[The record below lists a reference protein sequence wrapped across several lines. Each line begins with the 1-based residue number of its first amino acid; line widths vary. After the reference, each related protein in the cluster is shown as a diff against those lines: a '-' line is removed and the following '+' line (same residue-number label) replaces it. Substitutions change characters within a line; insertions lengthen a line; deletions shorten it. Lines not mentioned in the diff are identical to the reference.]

1 MKLDKTE
8 EILQNKSHNISGEVI
23 KEYFRLRISNDK
35 RLATLKSV
43 HADEKLKYKQIIKQ
57 IPLVSIQKIDF
68 NITAYKDNVKN
79 SDDIIDISNEVYN
92 VIVDKFE
99 CSSKIY
105 YENNQEHILN
115 YIISIYKS
123 RIEMKNLNAELC
135 SIINI
140 FVKDNNIKQHKLAQF
155 VSLYQEMK
163 KDLQFYSNY
172 CNNIE
177 DFKTFQSE
185 KEELSTFV
193 EEIFLEE
200 ICIIE
205 SKRELLK
212 ITNSVD
218 NQRDL
223 EYKRKVSNHYT
234 PRIGNDSKEF
244 VFETIL
250 NNTERTEENILEDI
264 VTNNKEANIMMNEL
278 CKKPKKP
285 VGEKTKTKEELAE
298 LKRKQ
303 KLYKIAMK
311 EMGFT
316 K

>member
-8 EILQNKSHNISGEVI
+8 EILQNKSRNISGEVI

-105 YENNQEHILN
+105 YKNNQEHILN

-140 FVKDNNIKQHKLAQF
+140 FVKDNNIKQWSK
-155 VSLYQEMK
+155 YI
-163 KDLQFYSNY
+163 
-172 CNNIE
+172 NN
-177 DFKTFQSE
+177 
-185 KEELSTFV
+185 
-193 EEIFLEE
+193 
-200 ICIIE
+200 
-205 SKRELLK
+205 
-212 ITNSVD
+212 
-218 NQRDL
+218 
-223 EYKRKVSNHYT
+223 H
-234 PRIGNDSKEF
+234 
-244 VFETIL
+244 
-250 NNTERTEENILEDI
+250 
-264 VTNNKEANIMMNEL
+264 
-278 CKKPKKP
+278 PK
-285 VGEKTKTKEELAE
+285 
-298 LKRKQ
+298 
-303 KLYKIAMK
+303 
-311 EMGFT
+311 
-316 K
+316 